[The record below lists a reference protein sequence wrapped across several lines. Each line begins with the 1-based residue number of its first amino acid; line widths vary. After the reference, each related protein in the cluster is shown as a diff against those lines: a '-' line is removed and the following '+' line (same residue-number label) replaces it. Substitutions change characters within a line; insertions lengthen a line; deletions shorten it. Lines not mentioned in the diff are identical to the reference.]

1 MSQIE
6 PYKRTAYYYET
17 DRMDIIHH
25 SNYIRWFEEARIDFM
40 EKVGYSYRKMENQ
53 GVMSPVLFVDCAYK
67 SPVRFGE
74 TVNIYVTQTFFN
86 GVRVEFAYRVEQ
98 ADTGKLCVTGK
109 SGHCFVNEAFQPISL
124 KKAHPEMFAIYSRPN
139 DLSCCG
145 SRQAFTD

>member
-6 PYKRTAYYYET
+6 PYKRTAFYYET

-25 SNYIRWFEEARIDFM
+25 SNYVRWFEEARIDFM
-40 EKVGYSYRKMENQ
+40 EKIGYSYAEVEKR
-53 GVMSPVLFVDCAYK
+53 GIMSPVLFVNCEYK

-109 SGHCFVNEAFQPISL
+109 SGHCFVNEGFQPISL
-124 KKAHPEMFAIYSRPN
+124 KKDYPEIFAAYSRHTEIA
-139 DLSCCG
+139 G
-145 SRQAFTD
+145 